1 MQGYTTIENNQVQY
15 TESLVFAASGP
26 LSVAPHY
33 WLPSFLL
40 IKWQRMT
47 HTQSLVNNQ
56 TETVEQLFKLHW
68 HYAEISSIQGE
79 GH

>member
-40 IKWQRMT
+40 IKWQRMM
-47 HTQSLVNNQ
+47 HTQSLVNN
-56 TETVEQLFKLHW
+56 
-68 HYAEISSIQGE
+68 
-79 GH
+79 